1 MSRGT
6 DVDAAIPEIV
16 LERHR
21 LGELMPEDA
30 RRVVA
35 ALAGSD
41 TLRARLDAIDA
52 ADIRARQ
59 EYPAAAL
66 ARDVLQ
72 RSAVERETSTIFLWM
87 IPASVTLIAVLA
99 FGYVGWRPFLASS
112 PAPMTP
118 EAGEERIK
126 GPEATLLVFRDSQA
140 GGEAL
145 RDGELA
151 RAGDVVRLGYRV
163 SDTGFGV
170 IFSMDGRGL
179 LTQHLPDAGTAAA
192 ALAPGS
198 TVLLDAAYELD
209 DAPAAERFYLVTARS
224 PFDAGAIAAALREA
238 TIDTNA
244 AAIRLPEQ
252 FTTTTFSLRKD
263 RP

>member
-1 MSRGT
+1 MNRIT
-6 DVDAAIPEIV
+6 DDDAAVPDVV

-21 LGELMPEDA
+21 LGELLPEDA

-35 ALAGSD
+35 ALAGSE
-41 TLRARLDAIDA
+41 TLRTRLEAIDA
-52 ADIRARQ
+52 ADVRARQ

-66 ARDVLQ
+66 ARDVLR
-72 RSAVERETSTIFLWM
+72 RSARERETSPLFHWM
-87 IPASVTLIAVLA
+87 IPASVTLVAVLA

-112 PAPMTP
+112 PATMTP
-118 EAGEERIK
+118 EAGDDRIK
-126 GPEATLLVFRDSQA
+126 GPEATLMVFRDSQA

-163 SDTGFGV
+163 ADTGFGV
-170 IFSMDGRGL
+170 IFSMDGRGI

-192 ALAPGS
+192 PLVPGS

-238 TIDTNA
+238 SLDTDA